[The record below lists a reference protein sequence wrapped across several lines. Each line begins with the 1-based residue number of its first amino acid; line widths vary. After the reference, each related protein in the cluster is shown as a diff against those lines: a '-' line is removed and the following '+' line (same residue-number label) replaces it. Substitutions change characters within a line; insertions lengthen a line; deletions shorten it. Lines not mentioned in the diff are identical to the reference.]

1 MRKTNEDYTVKNC
14 TFKKYCYGHRKKS
27 GLFCNGY
34 GLLIPENCFY
44 RTAINNLRD
53 RQNISLLM
61 ILTEFQKS
69 SESLEVN

>member
-1 MRKTNEDYTVKNC
+1 MRKTNEDYTVKTC
-14 TFKKYCYGHRKKS
+14 TFKDLLWAQKKS
-27 GLFCNGY
+27 GLFSNGY
-34 GLLIPENCFY
+34 GLLIPENCVH